1 MGNFHS
7 VQSPSCPTNEEGE
20 CLQISCRRNPLRW
33 HQPWLPIWGEPG
45 RSFCWQLMPLLPL
58 KVLLRSCHIL
68 QDDWP
73 AGCAEV
79 CCSHGEPLLLLAA
92 SLLESSLT
100 RSRQPSANCRFWWLL
115 IPGPS
120 DLTCPTLL
128 WIKQT
133 LCPVDV
139 AMQHMGK
146 GVHSMVLCIG
156 RCLGRSAPAW
166 PHLPSA
172 PAKGHTS
179 STSTETL
186 KRWHRRSKLQLQKL
200 WPRRNFRVN
209 RLFQLPNLWLL
220 NHKQQA
226 VLQFQVPSAV
236 FRDSLLR
243 RSQPTS
249 QDHTAASR

>member
-7 VQSPSCPTNEEGE
+7 VQSPSCPINEEGE
-20 CLQISCRRNPLRW
+20 CLQISCRRNPLSW

-45 RSFCWQLMPLLPL
+45 RSFCWQPMPLLPL

-92 SLLESSLT
+92 SLLESSLS

-115 IPGPS
+115 IPGLS

-146 GVHSMVLCIG
+146 GVHSMALLYWMRLRKVCTCMASSPIST
-156 RCLGRSAPAW
+156 RQRS
-166 PHLPSA
+166 HL
-172 PAKGHTS
+172 
-179 STSTETL
+179 L
-186 KRWHRRSKLQLQKL
+186 YLY
-200 WPRRNFRVN
+200 
-209 RLFQLPNLWLL
+209 
-220 NHKQQA
+220 
-226 VLQFQVPSAV
+226 
-236 FRDSLLR
+236 RDLEEMA
-243 RSQPTS
+243 QEE
-249 QDHTAASR
+249 